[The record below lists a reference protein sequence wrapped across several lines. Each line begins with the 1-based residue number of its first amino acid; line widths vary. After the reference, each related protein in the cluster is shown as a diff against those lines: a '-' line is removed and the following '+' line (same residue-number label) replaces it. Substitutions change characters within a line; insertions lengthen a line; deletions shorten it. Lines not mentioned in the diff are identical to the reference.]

1 MPPRSLPPPAK
12 KQKRKHTEAQ
22 DEVERLEG
30 LLTTAAQ
37 STPTGSLNPLA
48 DLLILAES
56 SSAPQDL
63 SRAVY
68 ALYRVWVILINGGK
82 MSPSADEGEEAKVVR
97 GWLWDRMSA
106 YQDILVGLL
115 ADSEGALRVRTF

>member
-22 DEVERLEG
+22 DEVKRLEG
-30 LLTTAAQ
+30 LLTAAAQ

-82 MSPSADEGEEAKVVR
+82 MSPSADEGEESKVVR